1 MHMDGA
7 HHSTT
12 DMAIVSVA
20 VTVVVLLIIW
30 MIYTCKRMKKKLS
43 SVEKIPPS
51 LVNIDI
57 ISIITVN
64 IISD

>member
-1 MHMDGA
+1 MDGA

-30 MIYTCKRMKKKLS
+30 MIYTCKRMNKKLS